1 MKTVTKWW
9 ERSIREEADDY
20 DQRRERP
27 NGDASG
33 SPGQGMDG
41 NWDQMLCDD
50 RPINEVLG
58 IEVADSSPTTP
69 DDKTLSLATPKT
81 KT

>member
-1 MKTVTKWW
+1 
-9 ERSIREEADDY
+9 
-20 DQRRERP
+20 
-27 NGDASG
+27 
-33 SPGQGMDG
+33 MDG

>member
-1 MKTVTKWW
+1 MITISVENGRTVT
-9 ERSIREEADDY
+9 RVVR
-20 DQRRERP
+20 
-27 NGDASG
+27 
-33 SPGQGMDG
+33 QGKEWTG